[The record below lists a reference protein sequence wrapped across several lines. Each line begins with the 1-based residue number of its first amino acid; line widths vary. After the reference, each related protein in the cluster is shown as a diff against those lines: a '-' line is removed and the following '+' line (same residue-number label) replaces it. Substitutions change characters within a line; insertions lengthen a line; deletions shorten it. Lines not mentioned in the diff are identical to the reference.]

1 MVPKR
6 LHNSID
12 VFIIYNKP
20 ELVAELPELGLPLVL
35 EAKLESLLRDV
46 VIEPL
51 YPGVGSQ
58 QLKTLWREKSSAQDS
73 PPRFLSITMFEFIN
87 LTRQSITATR
97 GFTWQYDSQ
106 RNFTHGIRTVRSDL
120 WRCSE

>member
-1 MVPKR
+1 M
-6 LHNSID
+6 SA
-12 VFIIYNKP
+12 YNCNIP
-20 ELVAELPELGLPLVL
+20 ELVAELSELGLPLVL

-51 YPGVGSQ
+51 HAGVGSQ

-73 PPRFLSITMFEFIN
+73 PPQFLRITMFEFIN
-87 LTRQSITATR
+87 LKRQSITATR